1 MLQLVQTTVV
11 VQTLNHNSVSI
22 HWVGRTTTLTKSGRT
37 PQRRQVF
44 ISSKILASG
53 KSRSQRQLKT
63 RGSPERIAKQNLVN
77 LGQKATVKNPL
88 ALLRHPSSNL
98 QGPHLKAWFK
108 AGQSASLGFTL
119 ILGGSIKPG

>member
-44 ISSKILASG
+44 PSSLILASG
-53 KSRSQRQLKT
+53 KRRSQRQLKT
-63 RGSPERIAKQNLVN
+63 WSLSSREGKQVVLTMDRRK
-77 LGQKATVKNPL
+77 LFKNPL
-88 ALLRHPSSNL
+88 ALLRHPSSEL
-98 QGPHLKAWFK
+98 QGRHLKAWLK
-108 AGQSASLGFTL
+108 LDRVQVLDL
-119 ILGGSIKPG
+119 P